1 MLPGDDI
8 RKVKGIKTVTPQTTK
23 LFKGFQE
30 DNLDLVRLPETF
42 FSQILP
48 LINSLTQL
56 RLLLYFFWHIEQQ
69 ESSIRLLKYSDLSSD
84 PTLMAMINTE
94 TTLREDL
101 ETLVR
106 LGILLEAQLPGEQ
119 ERIYFING
127 PQGRAAVK
135 AIEDD
140 QWNNTDVERKPIQLT
155 DQQPNI
161 YGLYEENIGPI
172 TPLIAEILKEDE
184 KTYPEAW
191 IKEAIEIAVKRNA
204 RNWKYVQAILE
215 RWQVEGRGN
224 EQNRR
229 NDSQDPSRYR
239 RSWLGK
245 K

>member
-1 MLPGDDI
+1 M
-8 RKVKGIKTVTPQTTK
+8 TPQSTK
-23 LFKGFQE
+23 LFKGFKE
-30 DNLDLVRLPETF
+30 DNLDLVRLPEPF

-48 LINSLTQL
+48 LINSITQV

-69 ESSIRLLKYSDLSSD
+69 ENNIRFLEYSDLSSD
-84 PTLMAMINTE
+84 PTLMAMIGNE

-101 ETLVR
+101 ETLVSMD
-106 LGILLEAQLPGEQ
+106 ILLEAQLSGKKEL
-119 ERIYFING
+119 IYFVNG

-135 AIEDD
+135 TIEDG
-140 QWNNTDVERKPIQLT
+140 QWKNTDVERKPIQLT

-191 IKEAIEIAVKRNA
+191 IKEAIEIAVKRNV
-204 RNWKYVQAILE
+204 RNWKYVQAILD
-215 RWQVEGRGN
+215 RWQNEGRGN

>member
-1 MLPGDDI
+1 MLPGDNI
-8 RKVKGIKTVTPQTTK
+8 RKVKGIKAVTPESTK
-23 LFKGFQE
+23 LFKGLQE
-30 DNLDLVRLPETF
+30 DNLDLVRLPEPF
-42 FSQILP
+42 FSQLLP
-48 LINSLTQL
+48 LIKSLTQL

-69 ESSIRLLKYSDLSSD
+69 ESNIRFLKYSDLTSD
-84 PTLMAMINTE
+84 PTLMAMIGTE
-94 TTLREDL
+94 KTLREDL
-101 ETLVR
+101 EIIVGM
-106 LGILLEAQLPGEQ
+106 GILLEAQLSREQ
-119 ERIYFING
+119 ELIYFING

-135 AIEDD
+135 AIEDG
-140 QWNNTDVERKPIQLT
+140 QWQNTDVERKPIQLT

-191 IKEAIEIAVKRNA
+191 IKEAIEIAVKRNV

-215 RWQVEGRGN
+215 RWQNEGRGN